1 MLTIVKKG
9 EEKMRS
15 NSRSKCIML
24 MMSIVVF
31 LVSFSL
37 PVAFAQEKSEVLF
50 WTGFSGQPER
60 GIMDDMVARFNKLY
74 PEVNVK
80 KVVVPGT
87 ETEIAKLLTS
97 LAAGVGPDV
106 YHLDCFTVSQ
116 RAAAGVLQPLD
127 EYVKGI
133 RQEVEKA
140 YLDFA
145 WKEVVYQDKV
155 WALPWDTDVRALY
168 YRKDFFRKAGLNPPT
183 TIAETD
189 AAAEKLVVR
198 KNGKLERMGF
208 VPWWNQGWHYT
219 WGWSFGGEFYDEEAQ
234 KITANDPKI
243 VESFAW
249 QKSYPDKYGMKD
261 VETFSAAYE
270 TQTEVL
276 DPFVSGKVAMVV
288 TGDWFI
294 AFMKRFGPDVD
305 YGIVPIPRPAEYKEP
320 TSWSGGWSMVIPI
333 GAKNAE
339 GAAKFIQWYC
349 GPEANEI
356 YAKGT
361 YHLPVS
367 IKAFEITFLR
377 QEPRYK
383 VFLDVLPYSRC
394 RPVVPV
400 GGLYWDE
407 LTAARDYVIHGKK
420 TPKQALDDVVA
431 RVQPELDKILEK

>member
-1 MLTIVKKG
+1 MQRRLIN
-9 EEKMRS
+9 R
-15 NSRSKCIML
+15 CILVGMSLL
-24 MMSIVVF
+24 MVTAF
-31 LVSFSL
+31 LCV
-37 PVAFAQEKSEVLF
+37 PGAFAQKKSEVVF

-60 GIMDDMVARFNKLY
+60 RVMDSMVTTFMKLY
-74 PEVNVK
+74 PEIKVK

-87 ETEIAKLLTS
+87 ETQVAKLLTS

-106 YHLDCFTVSQ
+106 YHLDRFTVSE
-116 RAAAGVLQPLD
+116 RAASGVLQALD
-127 EYVKGI
+127 KYIPGI
-133 RQEVEKA
+133 RQEIEKT
-140 YLDFA
+140 YLDFG
-145 WKEVVYQDKV
+145 WKECVYQNKV

-168 YRKDFFRKAGLNPPT
+168 YRKDFFRQAGLNPPT
-183 TIAETD
+183 TIDELD
-189 AAAEKLVVR
+189 RCAEKLSVT

-219 WGWSFGGEFYDEEAQ
+219 WGWAFGGEFYDGKTQ

-249 QKSYPDKYGMKD
+249 QKSYCDKYGMKNL
-261 VETFSAAYE
+261 ESFSAAYE
-270 TQTEVL
+270 RQEEVL
-276 DPFVSGKVAMVV
+276 NPFVSGKTAMVV

-294 AFMKRFGPDVD
+294 AFMRQFGPDID

-333 GAKNAE
+333 GAKNPKD
-339 GAAKFIQWYC
+339 AAKFVKWYC

-367 IKAFEITFLR
+367 IKAFETTFLR
-377 QEPRYK
+377 EEPGYK

-394 RPVVPV
+394 RPVIPV
-400 GGLYWDE
+400 GALYWDE

-420 TPKQALDDVVA
+420 TPKKALDDVVA
-431 RVQPELDKILEK
+431 RVQPELDRILREK